1 MELGP
6 NDVALNSEAGCGILI
21 AGLLPISHELS
32 SVHKIM
38 AKKEG
43 NKTFLLKHMLMYPNI
58 SLANYKL

>member
-1 MELGP
+1 
-6 NDVALNSEAGCGILI
+6 LI
-21 AGLLPISHELS
+21 AGLFPISHELS

-43 NKTFLLKHMLMYPNI
+43 NKTFLLKHILMYPNI

>member
-21 AGLLPISHELS
+21 AGLFPISHELMS
-32 SVHKIM
+32 THKIM

-43 NKTFLLKHMLMYPNI
+43 NKAFLLEYILIYPNI
-58 SLANYKL
+58 SQANYKL